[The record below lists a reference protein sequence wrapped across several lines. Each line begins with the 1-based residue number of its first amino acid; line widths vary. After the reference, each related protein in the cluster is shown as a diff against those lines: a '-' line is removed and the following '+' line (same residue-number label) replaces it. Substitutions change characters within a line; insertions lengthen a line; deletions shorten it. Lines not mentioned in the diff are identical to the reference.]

1 MNHWKLFRLLAI
13 AFCAACISAC
23 GSASSDDG
31 GAAEP
36 PPTSEPPP
44 ASSLPA
50 FPEAEG
56 FGADAIGGRDGQVIY
71 VTNLDDSGEG
81 SLREAISTS
90 GPRIIVFGVGGTIEL
105 QSSLVVSSPFITIA
119 GQTAPGGIQLRNG
132 GGLTRAAI
140 RVRTNDVVIRYLRV
154 RTGPS
159 EIAGGAPA
167 LGGIYIS
174 GEEAF
179 NIILDHVS
187 IQWAEDKA
195 LIVFGGARDVTV
207 QWSIL
212 AETLYCA
219 NHEKSYGTGGICS
232 TGGGPHSRGITISS
246 EPDGT
251 PPSPNNI
258 SIHHNLLA
266 HFNKRYP
273 NVTSDTFVDL
283 VNNVFYNLGVW
294 GSNVGVK
301 SPQLGWV
308 ARMNY
313 VNNAIIGGPNTQSGI
328 YALTSDSSMPDGTA
342 QIYIVG
348 NSISGPI
355 IDIAPPD
362 FENRGL
368 IVEIAH
374 AAEPVAT
381 QSVGEAMN
389 VIYANAGANLPQR
402 DSVDQRIVDE
412 ARFGSG
418 AYIDDPS
425 QVGGWP
431 MLGGIAAPLDTDM
444 DGMPDEWET
453 TFGLNSSTDDSAG
466 DVDGDGYTNIEEFL
480 NGTNP

>member
-1 MNHWKLFRLLAI
+1 MNTWRLYSFLTI
-13 AFCAACISAC
+13 VCCAAFLPAC
-23 GSASSDDG
+23 GSPSSNG
-31 GAAEP
+31 EGTTEP
-36 PPTSEPPP
+36 PPTSNPPPP
-44 ASSLPA
+44 APLLA

-56 FGADAIGGRDGQVIY
+56 FGADAVGGRGGRVIY

-81 SLREAISTS
+81 SLREAITTS
-90 GPRIIVFGVGGTIEL
+90 GPRTVVFGVGGTIEL
-105 QSSLVVSSPFITIA
+105 QSSLVVNNPYITIA

-132 GGLTRAAI
+132 GGLSRAAI
-140 RVRTNDVVIRYLRV
+140 RVQTNDVIIRFLRV

-174 GEEAF
+174 GEEAV
-179 NIILDHVS
+179 NIIIDHVS

-195 LIVFGGARDVTV
+195 LIVFGGARNVTV

-219 NHEKSYGTGGICS
+219 NHEKSYGTGGICP
-232 TGGGPHSRGITISS
+232 TGGEPHSRGITIST
-246 EPDGT
+246 EPDDT

-308 ARMNY
+308 AKMNY

-328 YALTSDSSMPDGTA
+328 YVLTSSSTMPDGTA
-342 QIYIVG
+342 QIFIEG

-355 IDIAPPD
+355 VDIAPPE
-362 FENRGL
+362 FETRGL
-368 IVEIAH
+368 I
-374 AAEPVAT
+374 AAVAFAANPVTA
-381 QSVGEAMN
+381 QSAGEALD
-389 VIYANAGANLPQR
+389 VILSNAGANSPQR
-402 DSVDQRIVDE
+402 DSVDQRIVDDV
-412 ARFGSG
+412 RFGSG
-418 AYIDDPS
+418 VYIDDPS
-425 QVGGWP
+425 EVGGWP
-431 MLGGIAAPLDTDM
+431 VLGGLAAPLDTDL

-453 TFGLNSSTDDSAG
+453 SFGLDPGNDDSAG
-466 DVDGDGYTNIEEFL
+466 DLDGDGYTNVEEFL
-480 NGTNP
+480 NETSP